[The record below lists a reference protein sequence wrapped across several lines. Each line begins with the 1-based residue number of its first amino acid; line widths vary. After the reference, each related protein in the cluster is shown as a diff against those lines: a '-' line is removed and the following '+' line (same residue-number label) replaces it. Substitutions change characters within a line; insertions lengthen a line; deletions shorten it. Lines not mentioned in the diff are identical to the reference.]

1 MNISQNALMY
11 IQLCHLETVINLFRR
26 LYHQQPKF
34 CFQMCTKDMQ
44 IIGTNPASLPP
55 MEWKSNLSESKDW
68 KRIGQE
74 LTCCTTASR

>member
-55 MEWKSNLSESKDW
+55 ME
-68 KRIGQE
+68 
-74 LTCCTTASR
+74 